1 MEYLLGSLVSVGLF
15 FIGKKIFDKTDN
27 KQRHVKVGYTQSYV
41 HSLIR
46 PLLRLESL
54 LTNKETQ
61 ASKYLDSLFIK
72 VVIAENKA
80 YWITNNTFFVAEEE
94 DGFVDKDTAKPVDIM
109 SMDDVQLNKMVLIVE
124 ALTEGVDDENRN
136 TGNKNL

>member
-15 FIGKKIFDKTDN
+15 FIGKKIFDKTDS
-27 KQRHVKVGYTQSYV
+27 KQRHVNIGYTQSYV
-41 HSLIR
+41 HNLIL
-46 PLLRLESL
+46 PLLRLEAL
-54 LTNKETQ
+54 LINKETQ